1 MQIRIL
7 LAFVNKVFSEFSVE
21 KRSSFF
27 LSLGYFEWKQKI
39 KIEDI
44 SDYVLTKVFLKKE
57 MNFFIQIYEFFHT
70 NTSRYFLTKNVN
82 KNKPQD

>member
-7 LAFVNKVFSEFSVE
+7 LAFVNKVFSEFTVE
-21 KRSSFF
+21 KRSSFFF

-57 MNFFIQIYEFFHT
+57 MNFLYKFMNFFIQIPLGIF
-70 NTSRYFLTKNVN
+70 
-82 KNKPQD
+82 

>member
-57 MNFFIQIYEFFHT
+57 MNFLYKFMNFFIQIPLGIF
-70 NTSRYFLTKNVN
+70 
-82 KNKPQD
+82 